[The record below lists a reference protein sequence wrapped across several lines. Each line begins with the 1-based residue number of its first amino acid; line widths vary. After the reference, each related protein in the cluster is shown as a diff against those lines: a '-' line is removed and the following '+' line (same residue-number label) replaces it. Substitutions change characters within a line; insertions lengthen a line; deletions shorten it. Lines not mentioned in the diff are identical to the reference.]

1 MTLEYQIG
9 VDAGGTHT
17 TAIAYD
23 LTGNEIKRSEAGPG
37 QVNTDYDTA
46 IKNITSAINHLI
58 DEIDGDC
65 QRILCGMA
73 GLSVIGH
80 ASEVA
85 AEISA
90 KVNNLPTRAV
100 TDSLL
105 ALYSGLEGE
114 DGGLVIAGTGSV
126 FNGLQNGRIITT
138 GGYGATLGDE
148 GSGYAIALTALK
160 SALLSWDKREDNKL
174 IPMFNDL
181 FKTDNIVDGTAKFY
195 QMTNP
200 EVASMAV
207 SVAKLA
213 DSGNENAT
221 AVIKEQAELLARD
234 IIIGMD
240 RYEEPKPMRI
250 ALTGSVLA
258 NNEMMRNYL
267 EAKVHERYPKAVF
280 SISNGENARGVV
292 FDKSKDYRYFTSH

>member
-1 MTLEYQIG
+1 MTLTYQIG

-23 LTGNEIKRSEAGPG
+23 MHGQELERAEAGAG
-37 QVNTDYDTA
+37 QVNTDYDNA
-46 IKNITSAINHLI
+46 IINISKAINQLLNQ
-58 DEIDGDC
+58 IDGDC

-73 GLSVIGH
+73 GLSVIGN
-80 ASEVA
+80 APQVA
-85 AEISA
+85 AAISS
-90 KVNNLPTRAV
+90 KVGNLPTRAI

-105 ALYSGLEGE
+105 ALYNGLEGA

-126 FNGLQNGRIITT
+126 FNGLQNGHIITT

-148 GSGYAIALTALK
+148 GSGYAIALSALK
-160 SALLSWDKREDNKL
+160 AALLSWDKREDNAL
-174 IPMFNDL
+174 ITMFNRI
-181 FKTDNIVDGTAKFY
+181 FEVDNIVDGTAKFY

-207 SVAKLA
+207 EVAKLA
-213 DSGNENAT
+213 DEGNANAI

-240 RYEEPKPMRI
+240 RYEAPKPMKV

-258 NNEMMRNYL
+258 NNAMLRGFL
-267 EAKVHERYPKAVF
+267 EDKVHSKYPQAEF

-292 FDKSKDYRYFTSH
+292 FDKSNDYRHFTN

>member
-23 LTGNEIKRSEAGPG
+23 LQGQEIQRSEAGPG
-37 QVNTDYDTA
+37 QVNTDYDHA
-46 IKNITSAINHLI
+46 INNITSAINQLI
-58 DEIDGDC
+58 DQIDGDC
-65 QRILCGMA
+65 QRILCGIA

-80 ASEVA
+80 APEVA

-90 KVNNLPTRAV
+90 KVNNLPTRAI

-126 FNGLQNGRIITT
+126 YNGLQDGHIITT
-138 GGYGATLGDE
+138 GGYGAILGDE

-160 SALLSWDKREDNKL
+160 AALLSWDKREENKL
-174 IPMFNDL
+174 IQLFNDI
-181 FKTDNIVDGTAKFY
+181 FHTDNIIDATAKFY
-195 QMTNP
+195 QLSNP

-207 SVAKLA
+207 RVAELA
-213 DSGNENAT
+213 DNGDQDAE
-221 AVIKEQAELLARD
+221 AVIRQQAELLARD

-240 RYEEPKPMRI
+240 RYEEPKPMKI

-258 NNEMMRNYL
+258 NNKMMRGFL
-267 EAKVHERYPKAVF
+267 EDKVKEHYPEAEF
-280 SISNGENARGVV
+280 SISNGENARGVIY
-292 FDKSKDYRYFTSH
+292 DKSKDYRYFTSR

>member
-1 MTLEYQIG
+1 MTLTYQIG

-23 LTGNEIKRSEAGPG
+23 MHGQELERAEAGAG
-37 QVNTDYDTA
+37 QVNTDYDNA
-46 IKNITSAINHLI
+46 IINISNAINQLLNQ
-58 DEIDGDC
+58 IDGDC

-73 GLSVIGH
+73 GLSVIGN
-80 ASEVA
+80 APQVA
-85 AEISA
+85 AAISS
-90 KVNNLPTRAV
+90 KVGNLPTRAI

-105 ALYSGLEGE
+105 ALYNGLEGA

-126 FNGLQNGRIITT
+126 FNGLQKGHIITT

-148 GSGYAIALTALK
+148 GSGYAIALSALK
-160 SALLSWDKREDNKL
+160 AALLSWDKREDNAL
-174 IPMFNDL
+174 ITMFNRI
-181 FKTDNIVDGTAKFY
+181 FEVDNIVDGTAKFY

-207 SVAKLA
+207 EVAKLA
-213 DSGNENAT
+213 DEGNANAI

-240 RYEEPKPMRI
+240 RYEAPKPMKV

-258 NNEMMRNYL
+258 NNAMLRGFL
-267 EAKVHERYPKAVF
+267 EDKVHSKYPQAEF

-292 FDKSKDYRYFTSH
+292 FDKSSDYRHFTN